1 MSDPYQQPMV
11 CYNHP
16 KRETLLRCNQCER
29 PMCTACAVHTPTGY
43 RCKECVRGQQKIFD
57 TAKWWD
63 YPLAVITAG
72 VLAFVST
79 FLARIAGFFMFIVAP
94 VAGIIIAEAVRRI
107 LKKRRSRNLPIITAG
122 AAFLGAMLPT
132 LFVIVVSLLFSG
144 QGQGTGIFAS
154 LLSIIWPV
162 LFALLVSSSIYFR
175 LKGIRV

>member
-1 MSDPYQQPMV
+1 MSNYYQQPIY

-16 KRETLLRCNQCER
+16 KRETLLRCNQCDR
-29 PMCTACAVHTPTGY
+29 PICTSCAIRTPTGY

-57 TAKWWD
+57 TAQWWD
-63 YPLAVITAG
+63 YPVAVITAG
-72 VLAFVST
+72 ILAFVST
-79 FLARIAGFFMFIVAP
+79 FLANFAGFFMLILAP
-94 VAGIIIAEAVRRI
+94 VAGILIAEAVRRI
-107 LKKRRSRNLPIITAG
+107 LKKRRSKNLPIITAC

-132 LFVIVVSLLFSG
+132 LSVIVVSILFSG
-144 QGQGTGIFAS
+144 PGQGTNFFAS